1 MKTLQ
6 ELIDLAKKAIAEGD
20 LELAKTYKAQA
31 EALKEI
37 EALAPPPAADGAEL
51 KALRE
56 FKARVEAEPVQKAA
70 LSVVKDETDKK
81 AEKPWRSFGEQLKAV
96 AVGAMEPY
104 RMDERLKAQKAILGA
119 NEQQGSEGGYLVQ
132 TDFAQELMTIVH
144 QESAVASR
152 CRRIPI
158 GANSN
163 GLKINAVD
171 ETNRS
176 TGRWGGIQGYW
187 VSEGGS
193 ITASQPKFRQMN
205 MELHKLAAAVYATE
219 ELLSDATALGSVIQQ
234 AASEEMAFMLGDS
247 IFNGNGAGKPIG
259 ILNGAALVSV
269 SKEAGQPAATL
280 QFENITKMWSR
291 MWAPSRAN
299 GVWFINQDIEP
310 QLLGMDFP
318 VGTGGVP
325 AYLPPGG
332 LSQSPY
338 GTLMGRPVIPTEF
351 NQTLGTVGDIVFA
364 DLSQYLLIDKSGVQQ
379 ASSMHVQFLTDQ
391 MVFRFTYRVD
401 GQPTWYRALTPAK
414 GTATLSPFVALATRS

>member
-1 MKTLQ
+1 MTLK
-6 ELIDLAKKAIAEGD
+6 ELIEAAKKAVGEGN
-20 LELAKTYKAQA
+20 LELARTYKAQA

-37 EALAPPPAADGAEL
+37 EALEPVATIDTDEV
-51 KALRE
+51 KALRD
-56 FKARVEAEPVQKAA
+56 FKARVEAEPVKKAA
-70 LSVVKDETDKK
+70 TLVVTEDETDKK
-81 AEKPWRSFGEQLKAV
+81 AAMPWRSFGEQLKAV
-96 AVGAMEPY
+96 YTAAAQPFKI
-104 RMDERLKAQKAILGA
+104 DERLKAQKAILGA
-119 NEQQGSEGGYLVQ
+119 NEQQGSEGGFLVQ
-132 TDFAQELMTIVH
+132 TDFAQDLMMIMHEQST
-144 QESAVASR
+144 VASR

-158 GANSN
+158 GANAN

-187 VSEGGS
+187 VAEGGS
-193 ITASQPKFRQMN
+193 ITASQPKFRQMS
-205 MELHKLAAAVYATE
+205 MELHKLAAAVYATD
-219 ELLSDATALGSVIQQ
+219 ELLADATALGAVVQQ
-234 AASEEMAFMLGDS
+234 AASEEMSFMLGDS
-247 IFNGNGAGKPIG
+247 IFNGNGAGKPFG
-259 ILNGAALVSV
+259 VLGSGALVSV
-269 SKEAGQPAATL
+269 AKEAGQPAATL
-280 QFENITKMWSR
+280 QYENILKMWSR

-299 GVWFINQDIEP
+299 AVWFINQDIEP

-325 AYLPPGG
+325 VFLPPGG

-364 DLSQYLLIDKSGVQQ
+364 DLSQYLLIDKGGVQQ

-401 GQPTWYRALTPAK
+401 GQSTWYKALTPAK
-414 GTATLSPFVALATRS
+414 GSATLSPFVALATRS